1 LRQKR
6 PERLENAGAVGIII
20 GLIELVKFTINSFL
34 KKNKKEDA
42 NTNEEKINYLLE
54 WHNRVDSNGVP
65 LGYSPRTVSV
75 SETEILTKLDRLT
88 FIQDNSVNA
97 LDKIAS
103 ILEKVSDRQMSEK
116 K

>member
-1 LRQKR
+1 MT
-6 PERLENAGAVGIII
+6 ESIENAGAVGIII

-34 KKNKKEDA
+34 SKNKKEE
-42 NTNEEKINYLLE
+42 TNSMEEKINHLME

-65 LGYSPRTVSV
+65 LGYCPRTTST
-75 SETEILTKLDRLT
+75 SETEILNKLDRLT

-103 ILEKVSDRQMSEK
+103 ILEKVSERQMTEK